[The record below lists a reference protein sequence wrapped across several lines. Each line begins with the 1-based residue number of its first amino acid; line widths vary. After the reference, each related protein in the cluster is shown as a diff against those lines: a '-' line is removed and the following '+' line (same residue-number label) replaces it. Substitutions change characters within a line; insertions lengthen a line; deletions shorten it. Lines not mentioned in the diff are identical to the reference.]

1 LIHHQE
7 GVPQIVCSIDIDA
20 NGVLSV
26 TAKDNATGKRI
37 RIVDLHPKEDI
48 ERMKQ
53 EAEENKDAD
62 NLERE
67 TVDKLNSADSLIF
80 QTEKQ
85 IKEFD
90 ENYQKKRFI
99 SN

>member
-1 LIHHQE
+1 
-7 GVPQIVCSIDIDA
+7 
-20 NGVLSV
+20 
-26 TAKDNATGKRI
+26 
-37 RIVDLHPKEDI
+37 
-48 ERMKQ
+48 MKQ

-85 IKEFD
+85 IKV
-90 ENYQKKRFI
+90 
-99 SN
+99 

>member
-1 LIHHQE
+1 M
-7 GVPQIVCSIDIDA
+7 
-20 NGVLSV
+20 
-26 TAKDNATGKRI
+26 
-37 RIVDLHPKEDI
+37 KEWSREI
-48 ERMKQ
+48 K
-53 EAEENKDAD
+53 AD

-90 ENYQKKRFI
+90 EKLSKEDKDLLVTDLDLLKSAYSEKI
-99 SN
+99 

>member
-1 LIHHQE
+1 
-7 GVPQIVCSIDIDA
+7 
-20 NGVLSV
+20 
-26 TAKDNATGKRI
+26 
-37 RIVDLHPKEDI
+37 VDLHPKEDI

-90 ENYQKKRFI
+90 ENYQKKQI
-99 SN
+99 Y